1 LDLVVR
7 WFSRDRRALISPI
20 PGAGCRGPGLF
31 VPDPAGG
38 HAEMGGGRA
47 RLGAAFGAIQLE
59 IAALATVK
67 PTDLFIV
74 QKTQQA
80 MRALEDARM
89 RGAREHTLLALALVV
104 SRVQVNH
111 LVKPVPSVQAAMVRL
126 RSETAR
132 HAAKL
137 AAEQVIQYES
147 NREARRARTF
157 FRKRCRLAA
166 WSFRERPPCCG
177 VRSMRQAPD
186 RHVWA

>member
-1 LDLVVR
+1 
-7 WFSRDRRALISPI
+7 
-20 PGAGCRGPGLF
+20 
-31 VPDPAGG
+31 
-38 HAEMGGGRA
+38 
-47 RLGAAFGAIQLE
+47 
-59 IAALATVK
+59 VK

-126 RSETAR
+126 RSETTR

-137 AAEQVIQYES
+137 AAEQVSKYES
-147 NREARRARTF
+147 EPRSQASTDTLQETMRACRVVFPREAAVLRRA
-157 FRKRCRLAA
+157 LDVPAA
-166 WSFRERPPCCG
+166 ESHASE
-177 VRSMRQAPD
+177 
-186 RHVWA
+186 

>member
-1 LDLVVR
+1 
-7 WFSRDRRALISPI
+7 
-20 PGAGCRGPGLF
+20 
-31 VPDPAGG
+31 
-38 HAEMGGGRA
+38 
-47 RLGAAFGAIQLE
+47 
-59 IAALATVK
+59 VK

-147 NREARRARTF
+147 EPRSQASTDVLQETMQACRVVFPREAAVLRRALDAR
-157 FRKRCRLAA
+157 AP
-166 WSFRERPPCCG
+166 ERS
-177 VRSMRQAPD
+177 VSA
-186 RHVWA
+186 